1 MLTEQQTGEWNEN
14 GFFIIRNFADGGV
27 CAAMLARAVEISR
40 LVAGRAYVPNV
51 LVTPEKR
58 PNELAK
64 NPEDQVAK
72 IFRLHRDS
80 VFRDFGAR
88 RDMIA
93 IVVDLLGAD
102 LDLFVSQFIFKN
114 HGALGQPWH
123 QDSYYFAFDRT
134 PQVGMWLAVSDAT
147 LDNGCLHALPGSHRE
162 PVQKHVRDQRTHAL
176 YGYEEIVDYD
186 TSRSVPVLMAAGDL
200 LVFHSHLMHRSTDNL
215 STGFRAAMVYHY
227 AQAGTVDRTRE
238 RFGHQNPV
246 HDFMPICRGGELI
259 AAA

>member
-1 MLTEQQTGEWNEN
+1 MLAAQQTGEWNEN
-14 GFFIIRNFADGGV
+14 GFFIIRNFADGEV

-64 NPEDQVAK
+64 NPEEQVAK

-123 QDSYYFAFDRT
+123 QDSYYFAFSTR
-134 PQVGMWLAVSDAT
+134 PQVGVWLAVTEAT
-147 LDNGCLHALPGSHRE
+147 LENGCLHVMPGSHTE
-162 PVQKHVRDQRTHAL
+162 PVHKHVPDRRPHAQ
-176 YGYEEIVDYD
+176 YGYTEIVDYD
-186 TSRSVPVLMAAGDL
+186 TSKSVPVLMQAGDL
-200 LVFHSHLMHRSTDNL
+200 LVF
-215 STGFRAAMVYHY
+215 
-227 AQAGTVDRTRE
+227 
-238 RFGHQNPV
+238 
-246 HDFMPICRGGELI
+246 
-259 AAA
+259 